1 MQSAVNY
8 ARGWVAV
15 TITGTFPERLLNLCA
30 QRGVVFWAVEW
41 LGEQELRLKVVRRH
55 LSRLRELAP
64 RAGCEVQEERRV
76 GLPDFLI
83 RFRRRYAFL
92 LGLGMAVLWVSVVS
106 SFILNVDI
114 QGNQRVPDAVILAQ
128 LRRQGLRPGA
138 FGPALDSRAI
148 ARETLWALDELE
160 WVTINIYG
168 TRAQV
173 QVAEKVPTPQRL
185 EQEGVSDIRAA
196 ADGLIISIDTV
207 AGQGKV
213 VPGDMVTRG
222 QVLIS
227 GTVTMEG
234 PQYSGLPPHHL
245 YVRADGQ
252 VWARTWRTLS
262 ASIPLHAT
270 GKEYTGE
277 EKNRWSLTLFER
289 RINFYGKGSIS
300 WESYDKIR
308 KTYPLTLPGGRVLP
322 IRLERERL
330 SRWEPERVPVD
341 TSAAQKLLE
350 QQLYQRLEGL
360 VGEGGEVVCVTWSA
374 RIADGVLTVTGTAEC
389 REQIGRPTQ
398 PQFIGGQDTAG

>member
-15 TITGTFPERLLNLCA
+15 MVTGAFPERLLNLCA

-55 LSRLRELAP
+55 LSRLQELAP
-64 RAGCEVQEERRV
+64 RAGCEAREERRF
-76 GLPDFLI
+76 GLPDFLV

-92 LGLGMAVLWVSVVS
+92 LGLGMAVLAVSVVS
-106 SFILNVDI
+106 SFVLNVDVR
-114 QGNQRVPDAVILAQ
+114 GNQSIPDAVILAQ
-128 LRRQGLRPGA
+128 LRRNGLRPGA

-173 QVAEKVPTPQRL
+173 QVAEKVPAPQRL
-185 EQEGVSDIRAA
+185 ELEGVSDICAA
-196 ADGLIISIDTV
+196 ADGLIMSIDTV

-213 VPGDMVTRG
+213 APGDTVTRG

-234 PQYSGLPPHHL
+234 PQYSDLPPRYLH
-245 YVRADGQ
+245 VRADGQ

-262 ASIPLHAT
+262 ASIPLHTT
-270 GKEYTGE
+270 GKAYTGQ
-277 EKNRWSLTLFER
+277 KKSRWSLTVFER

-300 WESYDKIR
+300 WDSYDKI
-308 KTYPLTLPGGRVLP
+308 KETYPLTLPDGRVLP
-322 IRLERERL
+322 IRLEREL
-330 SRWEPERVPVD
+330 LDRWEPQSLTVD
-341 TSAAQKLLE
+341 ATAAQELLE

-360 VGEGGEVVCVTWSA
+360 VGEEGEVVCVTWSA
-374 RIADGVLTVTGTAEC
+374 RIADGQLTVTGTAEC

-398 PQFIGGQDTAG
+398 PQFIGGQDAAG

>member
-15 TITGTFPERLLNLCA
+15 TVTGAFPERLLNLCA

-41 LGEQELRLKVVRRH
+41 LAEQELRLKVVRRH
-55 LSRLRELAP
+55 LSRLQELAP
-64 RAGCEVQEERRV
+64 RAGCETRVERWV
-76 GLPDFLI
+76 GIPDFLA

-114 QGNQRVPDAVILAQ
+114 QGNQNVPDAVILAQ

-138 FGPALDSRAI
+138 FGPTLDSRSI
-148 ARETLWALDELE
+148 ARETLWGLDELE

-185 EQEGVSDIRAA
+185 EQEGVSDICAA
-196 ADGLIISIDTV
+196 ADGLVMSIDTV

-234 PQYSGLPPHHL
+234 PEYSGLPPHYLH
-245 YVRADGQ
+245 VRADGQ

-262 ASIPLHAT
+262 ATIPLQAT
-270 GKEYTGE
+270 GKAYTGRE
-277 EKNRWSLTLFER
+277 NSRWSLTVFER

-300 WESYDKIR
+300 WDSYDKI
-308 KTYPLTLPGGRVLP
+308 KETYPLTLPGGQILP
-322 IRLERERL
+322 IRLEREHL
-330 SRWEPERVPVD
+330 FQWEPETVTVD
-341 TSAAQKLLE
+341 ATAAQELLE
-350 QQLYQRLEGL
+350 QQIYQRLNGL
-360 VGEGGEVVCVTWSA
+360 VGEEGEVVCVTWSA
-374 RIADGVLTVTGTAEC
+374 RIDRGQLTVTGTAEC

-398 PQFIGGQDTAG
+398 PQFIGGQDAAG

>member
-15 TITGTFPERLLNLCA
+15 TVTGTFPERLLNLCA
-30 QRGVVFWAVEW
+30 QRGVVFWSVEW

-55 LSRLRELAP
+55 LARLQELAP
-64 RAGCEVQEERRV
+64 RAGCQTRV
-76 GLPDFLI
+76 EHRAGLPDFLV

-106 SFILNVDI
+106 SFILNVDV
-114 QGNQRVPDAVILAQ
+114 QGNQSIPDAVILAQ
-128 LRRQGLRPGA
+128 LRRNGLRPGA
-138 FGPALDSRAI
+138 FGPTLDSRAI

-173 QVAEKVPTPQRL
+173 QVAEKVPTPPRL
-185 EQEGVSDIRAA
+185 DQEGVSDICAA
-196 ADGLIISIDTV
+196 ADGLVMSIDTV

-234 PQYSGLPPHHL
+234 PEYSGLPPRYLH
-245 YVRADGQ
+245 VRADGQ

-270 GKEYTGE
+270 GKEYTGRD
-277 EKNRWSLTLFER
+277 KSRWSLTVFER

-300 WESYDKIR
+300 WDSYDKI
-308 KTYPLTLPGGRVLP
+308 KETYPLTLPGGRNLP
-322 IRLERERL
+322 IRLEREHL
-330 SRWEPERVPVD
+330 SQWEPRTLTVD
-341 TSAAQKLLE
+341 ATAAQELLE
-350 QQLYQRLEGL
+350 KQLYQRLEGL
-360 VGEGGEVVCVTWSA
+360 VGEEGEVVCVTWSA
-374 RIADGVLTVTGTAEC
+374 RIADDQLTVTGTAEC

-398 PQFIGGQDTAG
+398 PQFIGGQDAAG

>member
-8 ARGWVAV
+8 ARGWAAV
-15 TITGTFPERLLNLCA
+15 TVTGPFPERLLNLCA

-41 LGEQELRLKVVRRH
+41 LGEEELRLKVVRRH
-55 LSRLRELAP
+55 LSRLQGLAP
-64 RAGCEVQEERRV
+64 RAGCETRVERRV
-76 GLPDFLI
+76 GLPDFLV

-92 LGLGMAVLWVSVVS
+92 LGLGMAVLAVSVVS
-106 SFILNVDI
+106 SFVLNVDI
-114 QGNQRVPDAVILAQ
+114 QGNQSVPDAVILAQ

-138 FGPALDSRAI
+138 FGPGLDSRAI

-160 WVTINIYG
+160 WVTINLYG
-168 TRAQV
+168 TRALV
-173 QVAEKVPTPQRL
+173 QVAEKVPTPPRL
-185 EQEGVSDIRAA
+185 DQEGVSDICAA
-196 ADGLIISIDTV
+196 ADGLILSIDTV

-213 VPGDMVTRG
+213 VPGDMVTKG

-234 PQYSGLPPHHL
+234 PQYSDLPPHYL

-262 ASIPLHAT
+262 ASIPLHTTGKRYT
-270 GKEYTGE
+270 GKE
-277 EKNRWSLTLFER
+277 KSRWSLTLFER

-300 WESYDKIR
+300 WDSYDKI
-308 KTYPLTLPGGRVLP
+308 KEVYPLTLPGGQVLP

-330 SRWEPERVPVD
+330 SQWEPETLPVD
-341 TSAAQKLLE
+341 TAAAQQLLE
-350 QQLYQRLEGL
+350 QQLYRRLEAL
-360 VGEGGEVVCVTWSA
+360 VGQEGEVVCVSWSA
-374 RIADGVLTVTGTAEC
+374 RIADGQLAVTGTAEC

-398 PQFIGGQDTAG
+398 PQFVGGQSAAG

>member
-1 MQSAVNY
+1 MVFVKCLIFNGMHQ
-8 ARGWVAV
+8 
-15 TITGTFPERLLNLCA
+15 TQLLLSGHINLCA

-55 LSRLRELAP
+55 LSRLQELAP
-64 RAGCEVQEERRV
+64 RAGCETRVERWV
-76 GLPDFLI
+76 GIPDFLS

-106 SFILNVDI
+106 SFVLNVDI
-114 QGNQRVPDAVILAQ
+114 QGNQNVPDAVILAQ
-128 LRRQGLRPGA
+128 LRRQGLRPGV

-185 EQEGVSDIRAA
+185 EQEGVSDICAA
-196 ADGLIISIDTV
+196 ADGLILSIDTV

-234 PQYSGLPPHHL
+234 PEYSGLPPHYL

-262 ASIPLHAT
+262 ATIPLQAT
-270 GKEYTGE
+270 GKAYTGRE
-277 EKNRWSLTLFER
+277 NSRWSLTVFER

-300 WESYDKIR
+300 WDSYDKI
-308 KTYPLTLPGGRVLP
+308 KETYPLTLPSGQILP
-322 IRLERERL
+322 IRLEREHL
-330 SRWEPERVPVD
+330 FQWEPETVTVD
-341 TSAAQKLLE
+341 ATAAQQLLE
-350 QQLYQRLEGL
+350 QQLYQRLNGL
-360 VGEGGEVVCVTWSA
+360 VGEEGEVVCVTWSA
-374 RIADGVLTVTGTAEC
+374 RIADGQLTVAGTAEC

-398 PQFIGGQDTAG
+398 PQFNGGQNAAG